1 VSNLHRAP
9 ERLWLLTTL
18 ALTVGLAPAPAVRA
32 QFAPALAAEVQ
43 QINQAGPPR
52 LTAVVPSARAS
63 RAAPDP
69 SLIKAEVLL
78 ARAHASPG
86 EADGLPGANLT
97 RAIKAFEQMR
107 GLPVDGRLTGP
118 VWAALTAGQQ
128 HPIAAIYTI
137 APADVAGPLYPAVGD
152 NFVKAA
158 KLPALGYSRPSQM
171 LAERFHMSEGLLA
184 ALNPGA
190 DFTKPGTQLVVM
202 QPWTPPLPAV
212 DHIEVDKAN
221 AQLRAY
227 DAAGVLIASFPTTVG
242 SRERPSPSG
251 VRKVQRVTFNPFY
264 TYDPRK
270 LSWGPK
276 GHGVLT
282 IKPGPENPVGVVWIA
297 LNAPGYGI
305 HGAPNPD
312 LIGKTQSHGRVR
324 LTNWDALLLAHAVRP
339 GVVVTFV
346 HQRGGSAVPA

>member
-1 VSNLHRAP
+1 M
-9 ERLWLLTTL
+9 
-18 ALTVGLAPAPAVRA
+18 
-32 QFAPALAAEVQ
+32 
-43 QINQAGPPR
+43 
-52 LTAVVPSARAS
+52 AVVHSGPAS

-107 GLPVDGRLTGP
+107 GLPVDGRLARP

-137 APADVAGPLYPAVGD
+137 TAADVAGPFYPAVGY

-171 LAERFHMSEGLLA
+171 LAERFHMSERLLA

-190 DFTKPGTQLVVM
+190 DFSKPGVQLVVM
-202 QPWTPPLPAV
+202 QPWTPALPAV
-212 DHIEVDKAN
+212 DHVEVDKAN

-227 DAAGVLIASFPTTVG
+227 DATGALIASFPTTVG

-251 VRKVQRVTFNPFY
+251 VRKVRWVTFNPFY

-270 LSWGPK
+270 LTWGPK

-312 LIGKTQSHGRVR
+312 LIGKTQSHGCVR
-324 LTNWDALLLAHAVRP
+324 LTNWDAQLLAHAVRP
-339 GVVVTFV
+339 GVVVAFV
-346 HQRGGSAVPA
+346 HQRGGSAA